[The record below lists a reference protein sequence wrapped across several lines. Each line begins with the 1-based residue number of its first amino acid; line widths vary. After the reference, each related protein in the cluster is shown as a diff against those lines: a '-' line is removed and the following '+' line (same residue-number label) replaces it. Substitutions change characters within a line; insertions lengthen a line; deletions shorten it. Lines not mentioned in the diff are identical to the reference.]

1 MIFSKKTLQD
11 DFQDDIVIMKF
22 GILSLCESF
31 NHCIVYAYRVR
42 NFIKINMAMEG
53 FDDPGV
59 FFSDNFSDAQGDSNT
74 NLANKKQFLKFIK
87 EFQEGNFAY
96 KYRDALKRNYLR

>member
-1 MIFSKKTLQD
+1 
-11 DFQDDIVIMKF
+11 
-22 GILSLCESF
+22 
-31 NHCIVYAYRVR
+31 
-42 NFIKINMAMEG
+42 MAMEG

-59 FFSDNFSDAQGDSNT
+59 FFSDNFSESRGDGQI
-74 NLANKKQFLKFIK
+74 NLANKKLFLKFIK

>member
-1 MIFSKKTLQD
+1 MHAFTELASNL
-11 DFQDDIVIMKF
+11 IVIK
-22 GILSLCESF
+22 
-31 NHCIVYAYRVR
+31 
-42 NFIKINMAMEG
+42 MAMEG

-59 FFSDNFSDAQGDSNT
+59 FFSDNFSDAQGDSNS